1 VKLQAQTHSPTPD
14 MLRHCL
20 RKDAGIKSKSPE
32 MQKRIIQAYVLK
44 IIVYEDKI
52 DIDNSVTFAG
62 QTVRKG

>member
-1 VKLQAQTHSPTPD
+1 